1 MLTLAQQTQSR
12 GNRNYR
18 NPTHLH
24 TVTSAFSLILQIFLS
39 VQLVIHLC
47 FSSCPFVAPRE
58 CVSGGSPEGGKMHPW
73 KPMLESRSFHKPFN
87 ENRTDVSIT
96 WMPQTTPLF
105 KPLSHQSSSLEFK
118 LQNATRV
125 VFPNNKC
132 EDSIPLAL
140 LHFSVRGLVILPNSP
155 FTDSSFPKAR
165 SSVSRLQSLQ
175 PLGFPY
181 LALTNTAW
189 KAPPPLL
196 GDSIFFFFTYQKP
209 SSLLGMHWVSLPVSP
224 KVSVFISV
232 FLLITLWRNFPFISP
247 SY

>member
-39 VQLVIHLC
+39 LQLVIHLC

-58 CVSGGSPEGGKMHPW
+58 CVSGGSPDGGKMHPW
-73 KPMLESRSFHKPFN
+73 KPMLESRSFHKLFN
-87 ENRTDVSIT
+87 ENRTDVIIT

-125 VFPNNKC
+125 VFLNNKC
-132 EDSIPLAL
+132 EDSIPLPL
-140 LHFSVRGLVILPNSP
+140 LHFSVRELVILPNSP
-155 FTDSSFPKAR
+155 FRGSLFPKAR

-181 LALTNTAW
+181 LAPTNTAW
-189 KAPPPLL
+189 KLPHLFWVTP
-196 GDSIFFFFTYQKP
+196 FFFFTYQKP